1 MLLVDDNKHFRQLVF
16 LMLQKKPGV
25 HVIGQ
30 AADGLEGVQKAENLK
45 PDLVLLDIGL
55 PKLDGINASRLIRKR
70 SPQSKI
76 VFLTVEIDLDVVNA
90 ALDAGALG
98 YIIKSRTQSDSMQAL
113 EAVLEGKQF
122 VSSGLKL
129 PVFDIFRG
137 RADKEAVWVET
148 VNGLS
153 SARERMETIAML
165 KPGHYFVFSRADH
178 SILAKVT
185 TQEKP
190 AQASKPKSDVA

>member
-1 MLLVDDNKHFRQLVF
+1 MLLVDDNESFRQLVF
-16 LMLQKKPGV
+16 LMLQKKPGL

-55 PKLDGINASRLIRKR
+55 PKLDGIHASRLIRKR
-70 SPQSKI
+70 SPESKI

-98 YIIKSRTQSDSMQAL
+98 YVIKSRTQSDLMQAL
-113 EAVLEGKQF
+113 EAVLQGKQF
-122 VSSGLKL
+122 VSRGLKV
-129 PVFDIFRG
+129 PVFDIFCG
-137 RADKEAVWVET
+137 MADKEAVWVET

-153 SARERMETIAML
+153 SARERMEGIAML
-165 KPGHYFVFSRADH
+165 KPGHYFVFSRTDH
-178 SILAKVT
+178 AILAEIT
-185 TQEKP
+185 THEK
-190 AQASKPKSDVA
+190 AGQVSKPKSDVA

>member
-16 LMLQKKPGV
+16 LMLQKKPGL

-98 YIIKSRTQSDSMQAL
+98 YIIKSRTQSDLMQAL

-122 VSSGLKL
+122 VSSGLKV

-137 RADKEAVWVET
+137 TADKEAVWVET
-148 VNGLS
+148 VNGNGW
-153 SARERMETIAML
+153 
-165 KPGHYFVFSRADH
+165 KP
-178 SILAKVT
+178 
-185 TQEKP
+185 
-190 AQASKPKSDVA
+190 

>member
-137 RADKEAVWVET
+137 TADKEAVWVET
-148 VNGLS
+148 VNGNGW
-153 SARERMETIAML
+153 
-165 KPGHYFVFSRADH
+165 KP
-178 SILAKVT
+178 
-185 TQEKP
+185 
-190 AQASKPKSDVA
+190 

>member
-1 MLLVDDNKHFRQLVF
+1 MLLVDDNKHFRKLVF

-122 VSSGLKL
+122 VSS
-129 PVFDIFRG
+129 VG
-137 RADKEAVWVET
+137 R
-148 VNGLS
+148 
-153 SARERMETIAML
+153 
-165 KPGHYFVFSRADH
+165 H
-178 SILAKVT
+178 T
-185 TQEKP
+185 TCEC
-190 AQASKPKSDVA
+190 

>member
-1 MLLVDDNKHFRQLVF
+1 
-16 LMLQKKPGV
+16 MLQKKPGV

-98 YIIKSRTQSDSMQAL
+98 YIIKSRTQSDLMQAL

-122 VSSGLKL
+122 VSSGLKV

-137 RADKEAVWVET
+137 TADKEAVWVET
-148 VNGLS
+148 VNGNGW
-153 SARERMETIAML
+153 
-165 KPGHYFVFSRADH
+165 KP
-178 SILAKVT
+178 
-185 TQEKP
+185 
-190 AQASKPKSDVA
+190 

>member
-98 YIIKSRTQSDSMQAL
+98 YIIKSRTQSDLMQAL

-122 VSSGLKL
+122 VSSGLKV

-137 RADKEAVWVET
+137 TADKEAVWVET
-148 VNGLS
+148 VNGNGW
-153 SARERMETIAML
+153 
-165 KPGHYFVFSRADH
+165 KP
-178 SILAKVT
+178 
-185 TQEKP
+185 
-190 AQASKPKSDVA
+190 